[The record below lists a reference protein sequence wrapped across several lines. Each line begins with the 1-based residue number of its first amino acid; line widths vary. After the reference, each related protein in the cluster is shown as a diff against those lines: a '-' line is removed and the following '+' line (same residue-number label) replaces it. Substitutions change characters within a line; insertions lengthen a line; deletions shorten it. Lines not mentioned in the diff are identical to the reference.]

1 MQDVTTLWP
10 EVKKGDWGLDHAPG
24 YSEIISKIGTVLV
37 ESWDNDYQGD
47 TFALIEKDGRYG
59 YLCFGWGSCSG
70 CDALQACDSIEG
82 LQDLCNGLESSVQW
96 FDSKEA
102 IRKWIEER
110 DWEGQF
116 EWHTGAKEFVPKALA
131 TLSMTREVS
140 PEVTR

>member
-1 MQDVTTLWP
+1 MQDVKELWP
-10 EVKKGDWGLDHAPG
+10 SVEPDTYGLHFGPG

-37 ESWDNDYQGD
+37 ESWDDDYQGD

-70 CDALQACDSIEG
+70 CDALAACTTLSD

-96 FDSKEA
+96 FDSKDE

-116 EWHTGAKEFVPKALA
+116 EWHTGAREFVPKALA